1 MRAHVIL
8 PPFHPPPPFHFFP
21 RTLREVSWT
30 VPSTNQH
37 CTPLAGR
44 TYRENLE
51 TSPKHFPFI
60 LSLRRTHSYVS
71 FNCGKLFLSPN
82 PLGCLYRLE
91 RNVTLPRSF
100 FFFFCSGNAETNA
113 VKLEFYGNRIALTF
127 SCNIYVIVDCSLCWE
142 NTDKCVYFHFRN
154 LPPLMWFI
162 KVCGSR

>member
-1 MRAHVIL
+1 MQRAKWPVLPELTFVLVALSERVYTPPPPLEWDSGMRAHVIL
-8 PPFHPPPPFHFFP
+8 PPSPPPPPFHFFP

-51 TSPKHFPFI
+51 TSPKHFPLIF
-60 LSLRRTHSYVS
+60 SLRRTHSYVS

-91 RNVTLPRSF
+91 RNVTLPCS

-113 VKLEFYGNRIALTF
+113 VKLEFYENRIA
-127 SCNIYVIVDCSLCWE
+127 
-142 NTDKCVYFHFRN
+142 
-154 LPPLMWFI
+154 
-162 KVCGSR
+162 